1 MDGFTGSMIDHLNLP
16 VGDLPRAVRFYEAAL
31 APLGI
36 GTLLR
41 VPASPER
48 DQKAM
53 HAFGAGRK
61 PFFWL
66 VESGGEGP
74 RYDADTHVAFT
85 AADRASVDAFH
96 AAALAAG
103 ATSLRPPGVWAE
115 YHAGYYGAFVSDPD
129 GVNVEAVHHS
139 PPPAADAG

>member
-1 MDGFTGSMIDHLNLP
+1 MPDLSGSTIDHVNLP
-16 VGDLPRAVRFYEAAL
+16 VGDLARSVAFYETAL

-41 VPASPER
+41 VPADPAN

-53 HAFGAGRK
+53 HAFGIHPK

-66 VESGGEGP
+66 VESGGDGP

-85 AADRASVDAFH
+85 CDDRETVDAFH
-96 AAALAAG
+96 AAATAAG
-103 ATSLRPPGVWAE
+103 GTSLRPPGVWAE
-115 YHAGYYGAFVSDPD
+115 YHPGYYGAFVADPS
-129 GVNVEAVHHS
+129 GVNVEAVCHV
-139 PPPAADAG
+139 PPA